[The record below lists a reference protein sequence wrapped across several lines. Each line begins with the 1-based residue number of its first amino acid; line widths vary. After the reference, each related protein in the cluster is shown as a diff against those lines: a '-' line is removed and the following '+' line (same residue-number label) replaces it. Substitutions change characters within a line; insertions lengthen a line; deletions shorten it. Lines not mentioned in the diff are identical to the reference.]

1 MESIC
6 QNRANPE
13 QEYQNAGI
21 FKGLFPSI
29 LTDDSIINK
38 YEEVFRPNEPILPD
52 SLIYNTQILKKPTNT
67 W

>member
-1 MESIC
+1 MESIG
-6 QNRANPE
+6 QNPANPE
-13 QEYQNAGI
+13 PEYQHDGI

-38 YEEVFRPNEPILPD
+38 YEEVFRPNEPILQD
-52 SLIYNTQILKKPTNT
+52 SLIYNTQVLKKPTNT